1 MATQVVHLRPRQDA
15 TPNVGIDWRGALH
28 FMTEH
33 YLLLPVGA
41 LVALCWANLWPD
53 SYFRFA
59 HALAFP
65 VNEVAM
71 VLFFGLVAQEI
82 VEEMMPGGALH
93 RWRRW
98 TVPIVAAAGGIAG
111 SAIVYGAYAYLAIE
125 PLLHSGWP
133 AVVGVDIAF
142 AYFIVRAIFRRHAA
156 VSFVLLLAVASN
168 VIAFLAVAPTFAVG
182 GPRAGGAAA
191 AMALAMGSAAWMRRA
206 KVTQFWPYIWVCGAL
221 SWLALYLEG
230 FHPALALVPIVP
242 FLPHARRRLDALFA
256 DERDGRA
263 ATLRHFEHVWHYHVQ
278 VALLFFGL
286 VNAGVILTNVDTG
299 SWATVS
305 AALVG
310 RPLGILAAT
319 AIAVALGM
327 HLPAAVRWRELVVIA
342 IAASAGFTFTLF
354 LATTLYPAGPLLAQ
368 LKIGALLTAG
378 GLPLALAA
386 ARLLSVGRFAH
397 RRQPVHAAPRRHQA

>member
-1 MATQVVHLRPRQDA
+1 MATHALHARPRQDA
-15 TPNVGIDWRGALH
+15 TANLGVDWRGAFH
-28 FMTEH
+28 FVTEH
-33 YLLLPVGA
+33 YLLLPIGA
-41 LVALCWANLWPD
+41 LVAMFWANLGPD

-156 VSFVLLLAVASN
+156 VSFILLLAVASN

-191 AMALAMGSAAWMRRA
+191 AMALAIGSAAWMRRA
-206 KVTQFWPYIWVCGAL
+206 RVQQFWPYIWVCGSL
-221 SWLALYLEG
+221 SWLALYVEG

-242 FLPHARRRLDALFA
+242 FMPHARRRLDALFA
-256 DERDGRA
+256 DERDGGA
-263 ATLRHFEHVWHYHVQ
+263 ETPRHFEHVWHYHVQ

-286 VNAGVILTNVDTG
+286 ANAGVMLTNVDTG
-299 SWATVS
+299 SWATVIG
-305 AALVG
+305 AVVG
-310 RPLGILAAT
+310 RPLGILAAA
-319 AIAVALGM
+319 AIAVGLGM

-342 IAASAGFTFTLF
+342 IATSAGFSFTLF
-354 LATTLYPAGPLLAQ
+354 LATTVFPAGPLLAQ
-368 LKIGALLTAG
+368 LKIGALLTVV
-378 GLPLALAA
+378 GLPLAWAA
-386 ARLLSVGRFAH
+386 ARLLNVGRFAH
-397 RRQPVHAAPRRHQA
+397 RHRPAHGARHCREA